1 MTFLNFQGQL
11 WVQPPMPNKKMLKNP
26 NKNEKNAKDMQ
37 RAMPKNAK
45 KKHNTRPKKKLQ
57 KKQNQML
64 KKTPKMTNIDLQQP
78 FS

>member
-1 MTFLNFQGQL
+1 MQKKKQNKDSCAGKMTFLNFQGQL

-45 KKHNTRPKKKLQ
+45 KKHNTRPKKK
-57 KKQNQML
+57 
-64 KKTPKMTNIDLQQP
+64 
-78 FS
+78 